1 MYTFLLQFLLK
12 TKQTQESGFSLVV
25 ALGLGLFMVVTGATM
40 ILRSND
46 DQVASTLQQ
55 HNLENI
61 AIAEA
66 GLNRVLGVL
75 RSDNNSLFLK
85 LDYDP
90 NNLLGSGINEWED
103 AAYADKRVL
112 KTSVFD
118 GGCSGN
124 SGDVEVSVPSGLT
137 ANSTGDGNYELLA
150 YDYNPQTN
158 TGTFIVEGE
167 FQDAQGNA
175 TQGTA
180 RLQASIYVD
189 NYLDEV
195 PTSFPGLFMENVIE
209 LGNNDISLIPNVSAD
224 PNEKSSVICAQCKFD
239 TDKEN
244 ACAVGISEAD
254 YQGYIHTDA
263 MGGKSNSTL
272 TNVIPRLGRPN
283 LPDLPV
289 APQTITADLGNSA
302 VDLPRDGDQTVS
314 FDPDGAGPA
323 QAYQAYVYKAGNLNV
338 GKDGE
343 KGGGQDKDWTIKT
356 TNAPVIVFLSG
367 DLTISGS
374 RRIVHEGDFGDFAIF
389 GKPDSGTGTA
399 SQNIRING
407 TASST
412 FFVYAPDAQ
421 VGINGGGNGDGMT
434 GVIWGKI
441 WDASSSNASG
451 AVVNIP
457 PGAPQALGNTFGMTF
472 ENVSLYT
479 EKFQNSGV
487 VEWERQEVT
496 SLPQRTTN

>member
-137 ANSTGDGNYELLA
+137 TNSTGDGNYELLA

-175 TQGTA
+175 SQGTA

-195 PTSFPGLFMENVIE
+195 PTSFPGLFMENFIE
-209 LGNNDISLIPNVSAD
+209 LGNNDVSLIPNVNAD
-224 PNEKSSVICAQCKFD
+224 PNEKSSVICAKCQFSESA
-239 TDKEN
+239 KEN
-244 ACAVGISEAD
+244 ACAAGISEAD
-254 YQGYIHTDA
+254 YQGYIHSSA
-263 MGGKSNSTL
+263 MGAQNNSTL

-289 APQTITADLGNSA
+289 APQTITADLGNS
-302 VDLPRDGDQTVS
+302 VRDLPSGSDATVS
-314 FDPDGAGPA
+314 FDPDGNGPA
-323 QAYQAYVYKAGNLNV
+323 QAYQAYVYKANNLTI
-338 GKDGE
+338 
-343 KGGGQDKDWTIKT
+343 GGGVRSWTINT
-356 TNAPVIVFLSG
+356 TNAPVVVFLSG

-374 RRIVHEGDFGDFAIF
+374 RQIIHEGDFGDFAIF

-421 VGINGGGNGDGMT
+421 VGINGGGNGDGMN
-434 GVIWGKI
+434 GVVWGKI
-441 WDASSSNASG
+441 WDASNSNASG

-479 EKFQNSGV
+479 EKFENSGV